1 MNLSQAALARLQ
13 EELESTRT
21 ELVRDKAESRALLER
36 ERRCVSDIKAEN
48 TVLKSQI
55 DVLNEEMA
63 RLKSKLID
71 LEVWRKKWLVS
82 RPLNH

>member
-1 MNLSQAALARLQ
+1 MSLDASRQAALARLQ

-21 ELVRDKAESRALLER
+21 ELVRDKAESRELLER

-48 TVLKSQI
+48 TALKSQI

-63 RLKSKLID
+63 KLKSHLLH
-71 LEVWRKKWLVS
+71 LEVW
-82 RPLNH
+82 